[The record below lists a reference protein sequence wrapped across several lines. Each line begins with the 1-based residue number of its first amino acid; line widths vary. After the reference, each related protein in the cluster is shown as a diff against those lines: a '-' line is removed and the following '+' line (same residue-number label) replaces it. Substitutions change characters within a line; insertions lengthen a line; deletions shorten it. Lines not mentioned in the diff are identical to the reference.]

1 MGNELEEKLK
11 EKHDEYVEKRRKL
24 TYNKLK
30 GKGPYITANK
40 VNRSSTSSIPEDFL
54 LNKLPYNARL
64 AKMSDRC
71 IPRLTNIEQLEYLF
85 EGLGKL

>member
-40 VNRSSTSSIPEDFL
+40 VNRSSTSSIP
-54 LNKLPYNARL
+54 
-64 AKMSDRC
+64 
-71 IPRLTNIEQLEYLF
+71 
-85 EGLGKL
+85 